1 MSLLLKTIGYYLLGT
16 LFLIFQGI
24 AVIFAGVYRLW
35 EYFRYQVQCLRYPPP
50 PGGMYGAYRNRPD
63 TPNTLDK

>member
-1 MSLLLKTIGYYLLGT
+1 MKTLLYYIAGT

-35 EYFRYQVQCLRYPPP
+35 EYFRYQVQVLRYPPP
-50 PGGMYGAYRNRPD
+50 AGGMYGNMARMYKNKRR
-63 TPNTLDK
+63 

>member
-24 AVIFAGVYRLW
+24 AVIFAGIYHLLQQL
-35 EYFRYQVQCLRYPPP
+35 RYQVQCLRYPPP
-50 PGGMYGAYRNRPD
+50 PGGMYGNMARMYKNKRR
-63 TPNTLDK
+63 